1 MKVKVK
7 DNPDLVR
14 DVPTGAILSVDNR
27 GLYAYKIQKKKMD
40 SIGQIHK
47 QHSSINQRLD
57 LLEQKLDKLID
68 IIGTDK

>member
-1 MKVKVK
+1 MKIKVK

-27 GLYAYKIQKKKMD
+27 ALHAYKVQKKKMQ
-40 SIGQIHK
+40 SIGHIQE
-47 QHSSINQRLD
+47 QQDSINQRLD
-57 LLEQKLDKLID
+57 SLEQKLDKLID